1 MEYYSPQRFKI
12 LPPVV
17 KNLLIINGIFFL
29 ATISLEKLNI
39 DLVDLL
45 GLHYFASGKFHPYQ
59 LITYMFMHGSFMH
72 IFYNMFAVWMFG
84 SAIENVWGARRF
96 LTFYII
102 TGLGAALTH
111 YVVVYFEMQPT
122 LIAINSFLDNPTNE
136 GLKTFMASSNFHIS
150 SGNIAGLTN
159 EFIAKYNLLMAE
171 GNKTEALQSAV
182 NFISEYKTEF
192 VNAPVVVGASGALF
206 GLLLAFGMMFPNSL
220 IFIYFLLPI
229 KAKYFVI
236 IYGAIELFSGFSKIS
251 GDNVAHFAHLGGML
265 FGYLLIIYWK
275 KRSRYDS

>member
-45 GLHYFASGKFHPYQ
+45 GLHYFASEKFHPYQ

-84 SAIENVWGARRF
+84 SAIENVWGTRRF

-136 GLKTFMASSNFHIS
+136 GLKSFMSSPSFHIS

>member
-1 MEYYSPQRFKI
+1 MDYYRPQQFRI

-17 KNLLIINGIFFL
+17 KNLLIINAIFFI
-29 ATISLEKLNI
+29 ATISMEKMNI
-39 DLVDLL
+39 DLIDKL
-45 GLHYFASGKFHPYQ
+45 GLHYFSSEKFHPYQ

-84 SAIENVWGARRF
+84 SAIENVWGTRRF
-96 LTFYII
+96 LTFYIV
-102 TGLGAALTH
+102 TGLGAAFTH
-111 YVVVYFEMQPT
+111 YVVVYFEMHPT
-122 LIAINSFLDNPTNE
+122 LMAINDFLNNPTNDS
-136 GLKTFMASSNFHIS
+136 LKSFMASSNFHIS
-150 SGNIAGLTN
+150 SENIAGTTN
-159 EFIAKYNLLMAE
+159 EFIAKYNLLLSE
-171 GNKTEALQSAV
+171 GNKTAALQSAV
-182 NFISEYKTEF
+182 NFMSEYKTEF
-192 VNAPVVVGASGALF
+192 LNAPVVVGASGALF

-265 FGYLLIIYWK
+265 FGYLLIIFWK
-275 KRSRYDS
+275 KRNMYD